1 MVETEEDDDDD
12 DEAEEDELF
21 SEEEREESTEEEE
34 ESFDDSD
41 VPEVEESAEEGRL
54 VEEPVP
60 FWQLAKEQEIRQ
72 RVNRESPKRFIFIC
86 FLFLLIG
93 C

>member
-1 MVETEEDDDDD
+1 MRLSKAVVETEGEDD
-12 DEAEEDELF
+12 DEAGEDELF
-21 SEEEREESTEEEE
+21 SEEDREESTEG

-41 VPEVEESAEEGRL
+41 VPGVEESDVEGRL

-72 RVNRESPKRFIFIC
+72 RVNRESPKRFIFI
-86 FLFLLIG
+86 
-93 C
+93 